1 MDTMVDETCDLVFLY
16 QLVDGVVNNSHALY
30 TAKRAGVPQEILD
43 RAAQVSQVKFIEQQK
58 S

>member
-1 MDTMVDETCDLVFLY
+1 VDETCDLVFLY